1 MALNSAHRHHYRY
14 LTHYNFHFN
23 IHRCMENIM
32 YFDDIETQLH
42 AIIKIN
48 QILIEKIQ
56 NKRNMYRILY

>member
-1 MALNSAHRHHYRY
+1 
-14 LTHYNFHFN
+14 
-23 IHRCMENIM
+23 M

-56 NKRNMYRILY
+56 NKRNSYVPYFVLGNVTMAIDFKLVCT